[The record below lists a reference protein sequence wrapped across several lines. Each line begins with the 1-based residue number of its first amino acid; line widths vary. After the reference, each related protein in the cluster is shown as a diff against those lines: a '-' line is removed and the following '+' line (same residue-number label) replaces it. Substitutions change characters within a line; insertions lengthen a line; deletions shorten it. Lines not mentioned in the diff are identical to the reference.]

1 MEKDAK
7 IPFKVSA
14 KTNGMIRHN
23 CATRAKMTDIITFEK
38 RYSSQNNLYI
48 LVLYTYI
55 QNKLHKRSCEVNLL
69 KKAWLLGW
77 S

>member
-7 IPFKVSA
+7 IPFKVSV

-23 CATRAKMTDIITFEK
+23 CVTRVKMTDIRTFEK

-48 LVLYTYI
+48 LVLHTPI
-55 QNKLHKRSCEVNLL
+55 FRISCIKGVARLIH
-69 KKAWLLGW
+69 
-77 S
+77 